1 MITRGDSM
9 PRKKKETNLVERQF
23 LYELW
28 ELDIEGLKQHL
39 FALNDALL
47 YHREKVADGERYKY
61 RIETMMK
68 IKQWLD
74 REDKIINEK

>member
-1 MITRGDSM
+1 M
-9 PRKKKETNLVERQF
+9 PRKKKENSLVERKF

-28 ELDIEGLKQHL
+28 ELDTEGLKEHL

-61 RIETMMK
+61 RIEHILK
-68 IKQWLD
+68 LKQWLD
-74 REDKIINEK
+74 REDKIINE

>member
-1 MITRGDSM
+1 MTTKGDLM
-9 PRKKKETNLVERQF
+9 PRKKKENSLVERKF

-28 ELDIEGLKQHL
+28 ELDLEGLKEHL

-47 YHREKVADGERYKY
+47 YHREKISDGERYKH
-61 RIETMMK
+61 RIETMLK

-74 REDKIINEK
+74 REDKIINE